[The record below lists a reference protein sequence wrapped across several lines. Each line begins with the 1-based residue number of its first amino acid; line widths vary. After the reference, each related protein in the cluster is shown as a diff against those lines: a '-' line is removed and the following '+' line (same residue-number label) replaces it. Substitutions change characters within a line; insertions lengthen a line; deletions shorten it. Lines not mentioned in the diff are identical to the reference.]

1 MAREN
6 VGLLIRSYRLLRN
19 TWKRR
24 VVSRP
29 DRYKAYVS
37 FPTEPS
43 RSRASTSSHIEDLER
58 VFEGRIDVYARTS
71 GIAVVSDAVSGEQ
84 FDPTTFL
91 EILDQINDSYAE
103 MYTLATIEKWQ
114 SMDGQLVKNY
124 VIVPV
129 KPLFPRAE
137 PDRSTQVRATS
148 E

>member
-1 MAREN
+1 M
-6 VGLLIRSYRLLRN
+6 
-19 TWKRR
+19 
-24 VVSRP
+24 
-29 DRYKAYVS
+29 
-37 FPTEPS
+37 
-43 RSRASTSSHIEDLER
+43 
-58 VFEGRIDVYARTS
+58 
-71 GIAVVSDAVSGEQ
+71 VSDAVSGEQ